1 MIKAIFS
8 IGEGLEK
15 LPNVK
20 EHANLNKM
28 YNVANFDKE
37 WKTKS
42 KTRESEELKVKR
54 GIAQSGSASALGA
67 NVLPPKYKLKH
78 TT

>member
-28 YNVANFDKE
+28 YNVANFDKG

-42 KTRESEELKVKR
+42 KTKTRQENQKS
-54 GIAQSGSASALGA
+54 
-67 NVLPPKYKLKH
+67 
-78 TT
+78 